1 MKRIAVGLMLIAA
14 GFIGGLLAQQ
24 PQFGGRAPG
33 GPGGFGPGGFFG
45 RMPFAAGT
53 VSQVQGNTIVV
64 EASFGEQT
72 FTRTVVL
79 TNQTRVQRSQQGTKA
94 DIKANAFALVQG
106 QPDPKTGWLHAR
118 TIFVMPQLP
127 EMGGMVIGRIY
138 DVRNQGNQFGVS
150 IPVSVTADA
159 RIYKITPAKVTDIKQ
174 GERVVVRGRPD
185 EGTGNLIAEEV
196 VLGEMPSLFGPG
208 GGRGPGFGRPG
219 GFGGERSFRQGEGRR
234 SAQQR

>member
-1 MKRIAVGLMLIAA
+1 MKRIAVGLALIAA

-24 PQFGGRAPG
+24 PQFRAPG

-45 RMPFAAGT
+45 RMPFAAGI

-79 TNQTRVQRSQQGTKA
+79 TNQTRVQRSQPGTKS
-94 DIKANAFALVQG
+94 DIKANAFAFVQG

-118 TIFVMPQLP
+118 TVVVMPQLP

-150 IPVSVTADA
+150 VPVSVTADA
-159 RIYKITPAKVTDIKQ
+159 RIYKITPAKTADIKQ
-174 GERVVVRGRPD
+174 GERVFVRGRPE

-196 VLGEMPSLFGPG
+196 VLGEMPPLFGPG

-219 GFGGERSFRQGEGRR
+219 GFGRERSFRQGEGRR